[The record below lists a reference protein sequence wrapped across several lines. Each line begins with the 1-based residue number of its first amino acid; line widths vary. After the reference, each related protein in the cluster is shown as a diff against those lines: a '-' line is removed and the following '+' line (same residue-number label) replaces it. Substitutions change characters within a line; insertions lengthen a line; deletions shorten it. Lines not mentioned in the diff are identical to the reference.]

1 MTIVRGLSVG
11 MLALALLLAQEAA
24 AQPTATIGANPPGS
38 VLYAIGSGLAKV
50 AGDAGAV
57 KLAVQPYSGTST
69 FLPLLESGE
78 LELGLNNA
86 VDVGLAFRG
95 PAFTIGERNPFPHVP
110 GIRLVMRVAPLMVAP
125 VVRRDSPMK
134 TVQDMKDKRVTGE
147 YRANLAIWYNIF
159 GELASAGL
167 TWNDVRVVPVA
178 ALNDGIDAL
187 VQGRADVTSYAL
199 NGAKVREAD
208 AAIGVRHLSIDCSAE
223 GERRLRAAV
232 AGYYPHRVKKGE
244 AVGVV
249 DDICVVAYD
258 FYVIAGKGA
267 SDAVI
272 DGLLRA
278 TWERGDQLPQFHPS
292 LRDWSRERM
301 ATADATIPYHP
312 AAIRFFRDRGAWT
325 PALEQ
330 AQQRLTS
337 GSR

>member
-1 MTIVRGLSVG
+1 MTIVRSLSVG
-11 MLALALLLAQEAA
+11 ILALALILVREAA

-125 VVRRDSPMK
+125 VVRRDSPLK
-134 TVQDMKDKRVTGE
+134 TAQDMKDKRVTGE

-167 TWNDVRVVPVA
+167 TWSDVRVVPVA

-208 AAIGVRHLSIDCSAE
+208 AAVGVRHLSIDCSAE

-232 AGYYPHRVKKGE
+232 PGYYPHRVKKGA
-244 AVGVV
+244 AVGVA

-278 TWERGDQLPQFHPS
+278 TWERGDQLAQFHPV
-292 LRDWSRERM
+292 LRDWTRERM

-312 AAIRFFRDRGAWT
+312 AAVRFFRDRGAWT
-325 PALEQ
+325 PAVAQ

-337 GSR
+337 TGR

>member
-1 MTIVRGLSVG
+1 MTIARSLSIG
-11 MLALALLLAQEAA
+11 MMALALLLARPAA

-38 VLYAIGSGLAKV
+38 VLYAIGTGLAKV

-134 TVQDMKDKRVTGE
+134 TVHDVKGKRVTGE

-187 VQGRADVTSYAL
+187 VQGRTDVTSYAL

-208 AAIGVRHLSIDCSAE
+208 AAVGVRHLSIDCSAE
-223 GERRLRAAV
+223 GERRLRATV
-232 AGYYPHRVKKGE
+232 PGYYPHRVKKGE

-278 TWERGDQLPQFHPS
+278 TWERGDQLAQFHPL

-301 ATADATIPYHP
+301 ATPDATIPYHP
-312 AAIRFFRDRGAWT
+312 AAVRFFRDRGAWT
-325 PALEQ
+325 PEVEQ

-337 GSR
+337 VNR